1 MERILY
7 DYFRSS
13 AAYRVRIALN
23 LKGVDVK
30 RIVVNILPGID
41 EQNNAQYRQL
51 NPQGRVPY
59 YTEDEFRLGQSPA
72 ILEYL
77 EEQYP
82 APALLPEGAREKAY
96 VRQLSSIIACDI
108 HPLNNLC
115 VLEYLR
121 NELGADNK
129 AVEKWYAHWIQEG
142 FKALEK
148 MLTAN
153 HKSGRFCFGDKPTF
167 ADICLVPQLFNA
179 RRFEV
184 PLDAFPAIVKIG
196 AECAKLPAFQAAAP
210 EAQGKD

>member
-23 LKGVDVK
+23 LKGVDVT
-30 RIVVNILPGID
+30 RIAVNILPGID
-41 EQNNAQYRQL
+41 EQHSERYRQL

-59 YTEDEFRLGQSPA
+59 YTEDDFRLGQSPA

-82 APALLPEGAREKAY
+82 SPALLPEGAREKAY
-96 VRQLSSIIACDI
+96 VRQLSAIIACDI

-121 NELGADNK
+121 NELAADNK
-129 AVEKWYAHWIQEG
+129 TIDKWYAHWIQEG
-142 FKALEK
+142 FRAFEK
-148 MLTAN
+148 MLTTSN
-153 HKSGRFCFGDKPTF
+153 GSGLFCFGDKPTF
-167 ADICLVPQLFNA
+167 ADICLVPQIFNA

-184 PLDAFPAIVKIG
+184 PLDTFPTIVKIG
-196 AECAKLPAFQAAAP
+196 AECAKLPAFQAASP
-210 EAQGKD
+210 TGLKK

>member
-23 LKGVDVK
+23 LKGIDVT
-30 RIVVNILPGID
+30 RVVVNIMPGID
-41 EQNNAQYRQL
+41 EQDSERYRQL
-51 NPQGRVPY
+51 NPQGRVPC
-59 YTEDEFRLGQSPA
+59 YTEDEFKLGQSPA

-82 APALLPEGAREKAY
+82 APALLPEDAREKAY
-96 VRQLSSIIACDI
+96 VRQLSSIITCDI

-121 NELGADNK
+121 NELSADK
-129 AVEKWYAHWIQEG
+129 AAVDKWYAHWIREG
-142 FKALEK
+142 FNALERV
-148 MLTAN
+148 LAAN
-153 HKSGRFCFGDKPTF
+153 DGTGRFCFGDSPTF
-167 ADICLVPQLFNA
+167 ADICLIPQLFNA

-184 PLDAFPAIVKIG
+184 PLDAFPTIVGIG
-196 AECAKLPAFQAAAP
+196 MECAKLPAFQAASP
-210 EAQGKD
+210 EAQGKE